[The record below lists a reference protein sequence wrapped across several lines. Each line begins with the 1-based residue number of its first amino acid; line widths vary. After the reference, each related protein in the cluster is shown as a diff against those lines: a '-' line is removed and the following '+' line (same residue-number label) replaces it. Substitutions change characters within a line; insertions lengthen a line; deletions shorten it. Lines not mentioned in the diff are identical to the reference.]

1 MYIPKHYEQKDRE
14 KLLDFM
20 RAFPFAVMVSAAG
33 EKPVGTHLPFVT
45 EADEDTLFLY
55 SHLSLAN
62 PQWKSVSNQQLL
74 VIFSE
79 PHAYISPSLY
89 AHTKNVPTWNYIAVH
104 AYGSVEW
111 FHDDETKLHILQK
124 QMASHEEAYLK
135 QFSELPATYLQNL
148 LKGIVAFRIRIEEL
162 QGKEKLSQNKTE
174 QERQD
179 IREHLLRSE
188 DGSAREIGERM

>member
-1 MYIPKHYEQKDRE
+1 
-14 KLLDFM
+14 
-20 RAFPFAVMVSAAG
+20 
-33 EKPVGTHLPFVT
+33 
-45 EADEDTLFLY
+45 
-55 SHLSLAN
+55 
-62 PQWKSVSNQQLL
+62 
-74 VIFSE
+74 
-79 PHAYISPSLY
+79 
-89 AHTKNVPTWNYIAVH
+89 
-104 AYGSVEW
+104 
-111 FHDDETKLHILQK
+111 
-124 QMASHEEAYLK
+124 MASHEEAYLK